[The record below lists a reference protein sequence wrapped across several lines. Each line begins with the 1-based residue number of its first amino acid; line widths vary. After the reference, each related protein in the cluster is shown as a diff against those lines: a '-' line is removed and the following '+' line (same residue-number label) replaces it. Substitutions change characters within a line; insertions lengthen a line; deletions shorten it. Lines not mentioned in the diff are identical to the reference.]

1 MIFARP
7 DYLHLLWAV
16 PFLALFFYRSFLV
29 RRRRLETMVGTALP
43 ITLTGRAV
51 IRVLCVIGFFLFGI
65 LAAARPQWGQKTE
78 TVHRRGIDLII
89 ALDTSYSMG
98 ADDVVPN
105 RLEKA
110 KTAIKDLIKRSEGD
124 RIGLIAF
131 SGGAFV
137 QCPLTLDYGAAYLF
151 LEAAASGMIPEPG
164 TSLSSAIRT
173 ATAAFVEK
181 ETKYKV
187 LVLFTDGEDLKG
199 GVDNAVRE
207 ARKAGVVIY
216 TVGIGSPEGIPL
228 PVRSLD
234 GGILD
239 YRKRPDGK
247 VVVSRLDENGLAE
260 IAESTG
266 GRYFRATASGAE
278 IAAMYDDISRLEKK
292 ELESSIFRNYEDR
305 FQYPLAIAVLFLVAG
320 SWISESRRPWTG
332 RQIGLLAVAAVMAL
346 PASASSRSAAAKNND
361 GNSYFAEGKYVDAE
375 RAYMEAR
382 ERDPR
387 RPELLYNL
395 GNSLIRQK
403 KYGPGIRAL
412 QQAIETGDDALK
424 QKSWFNAGCALFLM
438 GDYEAS
444 ADAFIEALKLDPSDL
459 DAKHNLE
466 MALQAKQPAS
476 HKQESADSR
485 PPQQTRFTREQA
497 AQLLD
502 AIQEQETEEQRRL
515 IQRRVRPA
523 SNERDW

>member
-7 DYLHLLWAV
+7 DCLHLLWVV
-16 PFLALFFYRSFLV
+16 PFLALFFYRSFRV
-29 RRRRLETMVGTALP
+29 RRRRLETMVGMAP
-43 ITLTGRAV
+43 PVTLTGAV
-51 IRVLCVIGFFLFGI
+51 IRGLCLIGFFLFGI
-65 LAAARPQWGQKTE
+65 LAAAGPQWGQKTE

-98 ADDVVPN
+98 AEDVISN

-131 SGGAFV
+131 SGDAFV
-137 QCPLTLDYGAAYLF
+137 QCPLTLDYGATDLF
-151 LEAAASGMIPEPG
+151 LEAAAAGMIPEPG
-164 TSLSSAIRT
+164 TSLSSAIKT

-199 GVDNAVRE
+199 GVDDAVRE

-216 TVGIGSPEGIPL
+216 TVGIGTPEGTPV
-228 PVRSLD
+228 PVRSPD
-234 GGILD
+234 GGILH
-239 YRKRPDGK
+239 YRKGPDGK
-247 VVVSRLDENGLAE
+247 VVVSRLDENALAG

-292 ELESSIFRNYEDR
+292 ELESGIFRNYEDR
-305 FQYPLAIAVLFLVAG
+305 FQYPLAIAILFLVAG
-320 SWISESRRPWTG
+320 SWISESRRQWTG
-332 RQIGLLAVAAVMAL
+332 RHIALWAVAAVMAL
-346 PASASSRSAAAKNND
+346 PASSRSAAAKNND
-361 GNSYFAEGKYVDAE
+361 GNSYFAEGRYGDAE

-382 ERDPR
+382 ETDPD

-395 GNSLIRQK
+395 GNALIKQK
-403 KYGPGIRAL
+403 KYGPGISAL
-412 QQAIETGDDALK
+412 RQAIETGDNALR
-424 QKSWFNAGCALFLM
+424 QKSWFNTGCALFLM
-438 GDYEAS
+438 GDYGAS
-444 ADAFIEALKLDPSDL
+444 ADAFIEALKLDPSDR

-466 MALQAKQPAS
+466 MALQAQQPAS
-476 HKQESADSR
+476 RRQESTEDTPAG
-485 PPQQTRFTREQA
+485 QQTRFTREQA